1 MVTYYTALGRLNN
14 SFNKTNIPEVI
25 QGDRRYELEM
35 PEFII
40 WSSVI
45 WNIYNYDELKR
56 TFEKRV
62 KELKVN
68 PDFEFDYYLQR
79 MEYRGLIKAGK
90 GCTAIEALYSLMLD
104 LYIFPINCSY
114 IGRTI
119 VFLKLLIKKMPFKV
133 AVHAFDKNKID
144 NKDERSVWTTITKA
158 MLSVSETIWCV
169 AKDIKGIREDNLIE
183 KIYGEEY
190 NSENLAS
197 YAKLSDEKHKIIT
210 AIVNLYLRRMII
222 FER

>member
-14 SFNKTNIPEVI
+14 SFQTSVVPEII
-25 QGDRRYELEM
+25 QGEKAYELEM

-40 WSSVI
+40 WSSVL

-56 TFEKRV
+56 VFEKRAE
-62 KELKVN
+62 ELKVN

-90 GCTAIEALYSLMLD
+90 GCTAIEALYALMLD
-104 LYIFPINCSY
+104 LYIFPVNCGY

-144 NKDERSVWTTITKA
+144 NKDERSVWKTITKA
-158 MLSVSETIWCV
+158 MLSVSETIWCISRG
-169 AKDIKGIREDNLIE
+169 IKGIREENIIE

-210 AIVNLYLRRMII
+210 AIVNLYLRKMII